1 MPMMTALAALHAR
14 HRTVARLVFLASLA
28 VALATLG
35 APALVGGA
43 VAAGWLSWLLRPQ
56 LQQLR
61 DRFSGH
67 GHQLRCAVLLDDR
80 DRATALAALLGRG
93 SRELARVLGA
103 IPMGSGLCVV
113 ATLSDDYGKPLNAL
127 LLARQQAA
135 VGASPI
141 GWIAA
146 RDRPNDEILADLAWL
161 HVQLAATLPPNARY
175 ERTVEG
181 GAIIETLPA
190 AERAVAAPHGE
201 PAPPVATA
209 DATPT
214 TTVVAPAPATAGG
227 QLPAEALPRAARGIR
242 ARAWITDPLAP
253 RDEPPSAR
261 PTGGAPSALPV
272 SGKHDDRNDGEPT

>member
-1 MPMMTALAALHAR
+1 MPETCNKEDNDMPMLTALAALPAR
-14 HRTVARLVFLASLA
+14 HRTVARLMFLASLA
-28 VALATLG
+28 VALVTLG

-61 DRFSGH
+61 DRFIGH

-80 DRATALAALLGRG
+80 DRATALAAVLGRG

-103 IPMGSGLCVV
+103 IPAGSGLCVV
-113 ATLSDDYGKPLNAL
+113 ATLSDDHGKPLNAL
-127 LLARQQAA
+127 LLARSPAGSGTA
-135 VGASPI
+135 PI

-146 RDRPNDEILADLAWL
+146 RDRSNDEIFADLAWL
-161 HVQLAATLPPNARY
+161 QMQLAAALPPNARY

-181 GAIIETLPA
+181 GTITGTVPA

-201 PAPPVATA
+201 PAPPIATA
-209 DATPT
+209 DANST
-214 TTVVAPAPATAGG
+214 TTVFAPAPATADG

-242 ARAWITDPLAP
+242 ARAWVTDPLAP
-253 RDEPPSAR
+253 RDEPPSAP
-261 PTGGAPSALPV
+261 PTRGARA
-272 SGKHDDRNDGEPT
+272 G